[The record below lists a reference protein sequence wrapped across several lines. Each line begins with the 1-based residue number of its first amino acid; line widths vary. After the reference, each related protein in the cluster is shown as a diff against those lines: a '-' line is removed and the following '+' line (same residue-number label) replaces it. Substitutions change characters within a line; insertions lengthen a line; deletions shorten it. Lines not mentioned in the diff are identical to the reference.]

1 MQHAILELE
10 CRKHVQEL
18 HISHANKAVFGPTK
32 GPQKSH
38 YKRFKETWSTLKLY
52 KDNMFFFDWEEFS
65 DTQSPYLGTVVYG
78 QGNISQR

>member
-38 YKRFKETWSTLKLY
+38 NKRVKETWSTLKLD
-52 KDNMFFFDWEEFS
+52 KNNMCLFDC
-65 DTQSPYLGTVVYG
+65 TVKNKHGKIRAGVG
-78 QGNISQR
+78 MH